1 MAHASQ
7 GHHSSSSAKRLSLS
21 LLVSM
26 SAFMALCAKKASQ
39 ISRKLIKAK
48 QKSSRFMPKLPL
60 RSPGKQV
67 FIKKITGR
75 NKKKAVYDKRDDGE
89 EVPGDGGVWQRTIL
103 MGDRCQPLNFS
114 GVIYYDE
121 NGNRLD
127 QLPPRSPRHLASPLP
142 GYLTN
147 AFT

>member
-1 MAHASQ
+1 MNRASQ
-7 GHHSSSSAKRLSLS
+7 GHGSSSAKRLSLS

-26 SAFMALCAKKASQ
+26 SALMALCAKKASQ

-48 QKSSRFMPKLPL
+48 PKSSRFMPKLPL

-67 FIKKITGR
+67 FITKISRR
-75 NKKKAVYDKRDDGE
+75 NKKKAAYNKQDGGE
-89 EVPGDGGVWQRTIL
+89 EVAGDGGVWQRTIL

-127 QLPPRSPRHLASPLP
+127 QLPPRSPRHPASPLP
-142 GYLTN
+142 GYITN
-147 AFT
+147 AFK

>member
-1 MAHASQ
+1 MARASQ
-7 GHHSSSSAKRLSLS
+7 GHGSSLAKRLSLS
-21 LLVSM
+21 LLVSV
-26 SAFMALCAKKASQ
+26 STLMAMCSKKASQ

-48 QKSSRFMPKLPL
+48 PKSSRFMPKLPL
-60 RSPGKQV
+60 RCPGKQV
-67 FIKKITGR
+67 FITKITRR
-75 NKKKAVYDKRDDGE
+75 NKKKAAYGE
-89 EVPGDGGVWQRTIL
+89 EDGNEVAGDGGVWRRTIL

-127 QLPPRSPRHLASPLP
+127 QLPPRSPRRPASPLP

-147 AFT
+147 AFK